1 MSVGEE
7 RFFLEIIVC
16 FNGSSVEKNNSKR
29 LKLFNVPRLVNTSG
43 QSHKY
48 NLHS

>member
-16 FNGSSVEKNNSKR
+16 FNGSSVEKNSSKW
-29 LKLFNVPRLVNTSG
+29 LKLFKCTKVGKHQRPIS
-43 QSHKY
+43 
-48 NLHS
+48 